1 MFCISS
7 RLKQNIFILFIL
19 SFQCQS
25 HVFTRSNENSAK
37 KDKEQDLFWLE
48 GLREEEIDISHRTDS
63 LSMLILT
70 SLLIITVLSAWL
82 FKLKKFGWL
91 HETGFSLI
99 LGIIVG
105 GLIRLSL
112 NVMVEKEGPLEAETV
127 HLTNSN
133 KLSVAPAKLSMN
145 ISGRPYIYYLAGVV
159 MNNSKSNVFYGDDI
173 EQLEAKSSFNPE
185 IFFYVLLPPIV
196 FYAGYQLQRFYFFGN
211 MGSILVLAFV
221 GTGISFF
228 ITGAI
233 VYGYMILNKSENY
246 FTFSE
251 SMLFSAIISAT
262 DPVTIL
268 AIFNEIRVEHDIYAL
283 VFGES
288 VINDAV
294 AIGLHKAV
302 LTYMRYPQ
310 NKDVSF
316 DGWSFAEALLNFF
329 SIFVGSFF
337 VGTSLACVTA
347 LITKLTKIGMFPLLE
362 TALILLM
369 SYSTF
374 LISEV
379 ANWSGI
385 VAVLFCGI
393 SQKHY
398 TYHNLSLASSIRVVQ
413 LFELFNFL
421 AESFIFSYI
430 GLSVFLSVEHK
441 WDLPFIAVVFV
452 SLQVSRAFAIYPLC
466 LLLNLYRDPPIPF
479 IYMHILTWSGLRGAM
494 AFALAIR
501 NTATEVRQVMLTATL
516 SSVLISV
523 LFQGGLTFPLIK
535 LLKIKNNISP
545 EIDELQQES
554 RMIISKRL
562 YNPSLNNDKIDLDK
576 IDDIPNNGT
585 PGNDDLKNRSSIQKQ
600 NKIIVFFHNV
610 DQNYLLP
617 FLTNIRTDHTH

>member
-1 MFCISS
+1 FGYLI
-7 RLKQNIFILFIL
+7 LIFIQLKI
-19 SFQCQS
+19 
-25 HVFTRSNENSAK
+25 TYTNEISKNSTIN
-37 KDKEQDLFWLE
+37 EQENDLLWLE

-70 SLLIITVLSAWL
+70 TLLIITVLSAWL

-99 LGIIVG
+99 LGIFVG
-105 GLIRLSL
+105 GLIRISL
-112 NVMVEKEGPLEAETV
+112 NAIAAQDKYSNTATV

-133 KLSVAPAKLSMN
+133 QLSVAPTKLIMN
-145 ISGRPYIYYLAGVV
+145 ISSRSYVYYLAGVV
-159 MNNSKSNVFYGDDI
+159 VNNSQASTFYDEDI

-196 FYAGYQLQRFYFFGN
+196 FYAGYQLQRYYFFGN
-211 MGSILVLAFV
+211 IGSILVLAFI
-221 GTGISFF
+221 GTGISFVL
-228 ITGAI
+228 TGGI
-233 VYGYMILNKSENY
+233 VYGYMVLNNNQHS

-294 AIGLHKAV
+294 SIGLHKAV
-302 LTYMRYPQ
+302 LTYMKYPQ
-310 NKDVSF
+310 NKQVSF
-316 DGWSFAEALLNFF
+316 NEWSFIEAILNFI
-329 SIFVGSFF
+329 SIFIGSFF
-337 VGTSLACVTA
+337 VGTSIGCITA

-393 SQKHY
+393 TQKHY
-398 TYHNLSLASSIRVVQ
+398 TYHNLSYATSIRVVQ
-413 LFELFNFL
+413 IFELLNFL

-430 GLSVFLSVEHK
+430 GLSVFLSVDHK
-441 WDLPFIAVVFV
+441 WDIKFISVVFV
-452 SLQVSRAFAIYPLC
+452 SIQVSRAIAVYPLC
-466 LLLNLYRDPPIPF
+466 LLLNLYRNPPIPC

-501 NTATEVRQVMLTATL
+501 NTASEIRQLMLTATL
-516 SSVLISV
+516 TTVIISV
-523 LFQGGLTFPLIK
+523 IVQGGLTLPLIK
-535 LLKIKNNISP
+535 LLKIKNNINP
-545 EIDELQQES
+545 EVEEINYAINL
-554 RMIISKRL
+554 I
-562 YNPSLNNDKIDLDK
+562 NPTLTDN
-576 IDDIPNNGT
+576 IPST
-585 PGNDDLKNRSSIQKQ
+585 TGNIQ
-600 NKIIVFFHNV
+600 IG
-610 DQNYLLP
+610 
-617 FLTNIRTDHTH
+617 